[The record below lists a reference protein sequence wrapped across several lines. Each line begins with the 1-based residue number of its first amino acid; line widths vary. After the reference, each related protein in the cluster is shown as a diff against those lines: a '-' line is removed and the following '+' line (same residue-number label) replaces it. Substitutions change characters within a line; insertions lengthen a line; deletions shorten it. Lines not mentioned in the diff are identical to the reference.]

1 MMRLDKLLV
10 ELNIGSRS
18 EVKAL
23 LKKGLIFV
31 DGQKQTKPEMK
42 VDENAVVISYQG
54 NDYTYRKFAYYIMNK
69 PKGVITATEDKE
81 CETVMDIFYGQ
92 VKDAPKGLA
101 PVGRLDKDTTG
112 LLLITNDG
120 QLAHEMLSPKKHV
133 DKTYF
138 VLLDGEL
145 SQDDI
150 VSLEN
155 GVSIGQGDLTAP
167 ATVLYKGGN
176 SCFITIHE
184 GKFHQVKRMF
194 FAVGR
199 EVLELKRTAF
209 GPLMLDEEKLKEG
222 EVLEISIDSC
232 FSSEKQES

>member
-10 ELNIGSRS
+10 ELNIGTRS

-31 DGQKQTKPEMK
+31 DGQKASKPEEK
-42 VDENAVVISYQG
+42 IDENKAVITYQG
-54 NDYTYRKFAYYIMNK
+54 KEYTYKRFSYYVINK
-69 PKGVITATEDKE
+69 PKGVITATEDAHDK
-81 CETVMDIFYGQ
+81 TIMDVFYSLCP
-92 VKDAPKGLA
+92 DAPRGLS

-120 QLAHEMLSPKKHV
+120 QLAHDLLSPKKHV

-138 VLLDGEL
+138 VTLDGGL
-145 SQDDI
+145 SEEEI
-150 VSLEN
+150 KALEA
-155 GVSIGQGDLTAP
+155 GVYIGEGEPTAP
-167 ATVLYKGGN
+167 ATVKYDGGN
-176 SCFITIHE
+176 TCYITIHE

-199 EVLELKRTAF
+199 QVMELKRTAF
-209 GPLMLDEEKLKEG
+209 GPLVLDEEKLPEG
-222 EVLEISIDSC
+222 HFNEINC
-232 FSSEKQES
+232 ESFY

>member
-10 ELNIGSRS
+10 ELNIGTRS

-31 DGQKQTKPEMK
+31 DGQKASKPEEK

-54 NDYTYRKFAYYIMNK
+54 KEYTYKRFSYYVINK
-69 PKGVITATEDKE
+69 PKGVITATEDAHE
-81 CETVMDIFYGQ
+81 QTIMDVFYGLCP
-92 VKDAPKGLA
+92 DAPKGLS

-120 QLAHEMLSPKKHV
+120 QLAHDLLSPKKHV

-138 VLLDGEL
+138 VTLDGGL
-145 SQDDI
+145 SNEDI
-150 VSLEN
+150 KALEA
-155 GVSIGQGDLTAP
+155 GVHIGEGEPTAP
-167 ATVLYKGGN
+167 ATVKYDGGN
-176 SCFITIHE
+176 TCYITIHE

-199 EVLELKRTAF
+199 QVLELKRTAF
-209 GPLMLDEEKLKEG
+209 GPLTLDEGKLPEG
-222 EVLEISIDSC
+222 HFSEINC
-232 FSSEKQES
+232 ESFY

>member
-1 MMRLDKLLV
+1 MIRLDKLLV
-10 ELNIGSRS
+10 ELNIGTRS

-31 DGQKQTKPEMK
+31 DGQKALKPEVK
-42 VDENAVVISYQG
+42 VDENTVVITYQG
-54 NDYTYRKFAYYIMNK
+54 KEYTYKKFSYYVMNK
-69 PKGVITATEDKE
+69 PKGVITATEDAKDR
-81 CETVMDIFYGQ
+81 TVMDVFYS
-92 VKDAPKGLA
+92 KCPDAPRGLA

-120 QLAHEMLSPKKHV
+120 QLAHDMLSPKKHV

-138 VLLDGEL
+138 VTLDGEL
-145 SQDDI
+145 TSAA
-150 VSLEN
+150 VAELEA
-155 GVSIGQGDLTAP
+155 GVHIGEGALTAP
-167 ATVLYKGGN
+167 ATVEYTGGN
-176 SCFITIHE
+176 TCYITIHE

-209 GPLMLDEEKLKEG
+209 GPLKLDEAKLKEG
-222 EVLEISIDSC
+222 EICELEHFNSL
-232 FSSEKQES
+232 KY

>member
-10 ELNIGSRS
+10 ELNIGTRS

-31 DGQKQTKPEMK
+31 DGQKGMKPEEK
-42 VDENAVVISYQG
+42 VDENKVTISYQG
-54 NDYTYRKFAYYIMNK
+54 KEYTYKKFSYYVINK
-69 PKGVITATEDKE
+69 PKGVITATEDAHE
-81 CETVMDIFYGQ
+81 RTIMDVFYS
-92 VKDAPKGLA
+92 KCPDAPKGLS

-120 QLAHEMLSPKKHV
+120 QLAHDLLSPKKHV

-138 VLLDGEL
+138 VKLDGEL
-145 SQDDI
+145 TDEN
-150 VSLEN
+150 VKALES
-155 GVSIGQGDLTAP
+155 GVRIGEGDLTAP
-167 ATVLYKGGN
+167 ATVEYKGGN
-176 SCFITIHE
+176 TCYITIHE

-209 GPLMLDEEKLKEG
+209 GPLVLDEEKLPEG
-222 EVLEISIDSC
+222 HINELKC
-232 FSSEKQES
+232 ESFY